1 MSGQRYKF
9 VKKEQSKGG
18 RDATIMAGIAAAL
31 FLVSIAIA
39 YFMEGQAG
47 VFVGGFSLVAA
58 LISVYGFIV
67 GMRSFGEKDVSY
79 LLTVVGSIGCG
90 IIMVAYLT
98 LFLAGIR

>member
-39 YFMEGQAG
+39 YFMAGQAG